1 MLRNVYYTL
10 NHKKEKGVQPVK
22 VKGIMY
28 TITLNQMK
36 DKRVQPVIA
45 AMHYVGNYPQWNKEK
60 GGTTK
65 KGHSLCR

>member
-10 NHKKEKGVQPVK
+10 NHMKEKGVQPVK

-28 TITLNQMK
+28 IITLNQMK

-45 AMHYVGNYPQWNKEK
+45 AMHYIGNYPQRNKEK

>member
-10 NHKKEKGVQPVK
+10 NHMKEKAVQPVK

-28 TITLNQMK
+28 TITLNEMK

-45 AMHYVGNYPQWNKEK
+45 AMHYLGHYPQPNEEK
-60 GGTTK
+60 WGTTK

>member
-1 MLRNVYYTL
+1 
-10 NHKKEKGVQPVK
+10 
-22 VKGIMY
+22 MY
-28 TITLNQMK
+28 IITLNQMK

-65 KGHSLCR
+65 KGHSLGR